1 MRPMRLC
8 IVLSFLLL
16 SSLPAL
22 AQINETEAKASYMLA
37 EENYGKGNYPVA
49 LTFLKNAKTSLGGA
63 NCKILYLQIQIESEL
78 AKTRKNYRDSLLN
91 TIAAFQAA
99 PDVKDFNEDKVLEV
113 VKMKLELAQKLT
125 EEKALLAEQK
135 AAEEAKNEKT
145 FKDWRFTA
153 GLNLGLTVKE
163 AEKMYPVFFRKT
175 KTEMSQDYPGLE
187 MISSKPVSYNTFTVI
202 ASVFIKNGK
211 IVGNRIVQEYEE
223 GDSKKNNYEAFKK
236 SMLNER
242 DNNNKL
248 FGFEPI
254 SLPSADGLGF
264 VWKKKGKTFTRD
276 WTKIIRKGDGFYGAY
291 VSDIVDESY

>member
-1 MRPMRLC
+1 MRLC

-163 AEKMYPVFFRKT
+163 AEKMYPVFFRKI

>member
-1 MRPMRLC
+1 MRLC

-163 AEKMYPVFFRKT
+163 AEKMYPAFFRRT
-175 KTEMSQDYPGLE
+175 KTEPSQDYPGLE
-187 MISSKPVSYNTFTVI
+187 MITSRPVDAANVI
-202 ASVFIKNGK
+202 TTASIFIRNDK
-211 IVGNRIVQEYEE
+211 IVGNRISIEYVE
-223 GDSKKNNYEAFKK
+223 GGSKKNSYETFRK
-236 SMLNER
+236 SMLDER
-242 DNNNKL
+242 DRNNKL
-248 FGFEPI
+248 FGFEPVA
-254 SLPSADGLGF
+254 LPSADGLGF

-276 WTKIIRKGDGFYGAY
+276 WTKIIRKGDGFYGVY

>member
-1 MRPMRLC
+1 
-8 IVLSFLLL
+8 
-16 SSLPAL
+16 
-22 AQINETEAKASYMLA
+22 
-37 EENYGKGNYPVA
+37 
-49 LTFLKNAKTSLGGA
+49 
-63 NCKILYLQIQIESEL
+63 
-78 AKTRKNYRDSLLN
+78 
-91 TIAAFQAA
+91 
-99 PDVKDFNEDKVLEV
+99 
-113 VKMKLELAQKLT
+113 
-125 EEKALLAEQK
+125 
-135 AAEEAKNEKT
+135 
-145 FKDWRFTA
+145 
-153 GLNLGLTVKE
+153 
-163 AEKMYPVFFRKT
+163 
-175 KTEMSQDYPGLE
+175 MSQDYPGLE

-276 WTKIIRKGDGFYGAY
+276 WTKIIRKGDGFYGIY

>member
-1 MRPMRLC
+1 MRLC
-8 IVLSFLLL
+8 IFLSFLLL

-163 AEKMYPVFFRKT
+163 AEKMYPVFFRKI

-276 WTKIIRKGDGFYGAY
+276 WTKIIRKGDGFYGIY

>member
-1 MRPMRLC
+1 MRLC
-8 IVLSFLLL
+8 IFLSFLLL

-163 AEKMYPVFFRKT
+163 AEKMYPVFFRKI

>member
-1 MRPMRLC
+1 MRSYMIFSFLL
-8 IVLSFLLL
+8 VLSF
-16 SSLPAL
+16 PAF

-49 LTFLKNAKTSLGGA
+49 LTFLKNAKANLGGA

-78 AKTRKNYRDSLLN
+78 AKTRRNYRDSLLK
-91 TIAAFQAA
+91 TIAAFQTA
-99 PDVKDFNEDKVLEV
+99 PDIRDFNEDKVLEV

-163 AEKMYPVFFRKT
+163 AEKMYPAFFRRT
-175 KTEMSQDYPGLE
+175 KAEPSQDYPGIE
-187 MISSKPVSYNTFTVI
+187 MITSRPVDAANVI
-202 ASVFIKNGK
+202 TTASIFIRNDK
-211 IVGNRIVQEYEE
+211 IVGNRISIEYVES
-223 GDSKKNNYEAFKK
+223 GSKKNNYETFRK
-236 SMLNER
+236 SMLDER
-242 DNNNKL
+242 DRNNKL
-248 FGFEPI
+248 FGFEPV
-254 SLPSADGLGF
+254 SLPSVDGLGF
-264 VWKKKGKTFTRD
+264 VWKKNGKTFTRN
-276 WTKIIRKGDGFYGAY
+276 WTKIIRKGDGFYGVY